1 MLNSSTSDPSED
13 SQNELPELARG
24 VLELFAGAM
33 ASISFPDVDGAVLQ
47 RQTDLVLA
55 RRRSLEEARA
65 ALELAT
71 AELAQGLE
79 ELQSLADRGLA
90 YARIYASAHPER
102 PDLIVELAQLDERL
116 RASRSA
122 RPSLVGE
129 GAATAGKRG
138 RKKAPRPELPF
149 AESGEAGEAAALQD
163 VGEVSGTRT
172 QQVSA
177 SAASLAPAVA
187 GAPAIEVVEAADG
200 LSEAPALEV
209 VSEAPA
215 PAAPAKRGRKKAA
228 AASVEPS
235 GGNGVHGETVIER
248 D

>member
-24 VLELFAGAM
+24 VLELFSGAM

-55 RRRSLEEARA
+55 RRRSLEEARV

-116 RASRSA
+116 RASRSS
-122 RPSLVGE
+122 RPSPAGE

-149 AESGEAGEAAALQD
+149 AEAGEGGEASESQGAGEM
-163 VGEVSGTRT
+163 SGNRT
-172 QQVSA
+172 QPA
-177 SAASLAPAVA
+177 SAPAPAA
-187 GAPAIEVVEAADG
+187 PAAPAIEVVEAVDG

-228 AASVEPS
+228 AAPVEPS

>member
-24 VLELFAGAM
+24 VLELFSGAM

-116 RASRSA
+116 RASRSS
-122 RPSLVGE
+122 RPSPAGE
-129 GAATAGKRG
+129 GAAAAGKRG

-149 AESGEAGEAAALQD
+149 TEAGEASEAGGAPEPQE
-163 VGEVSGTRT
+163 VGEVSGSRT
-172 QQVSA
+172 QQA
-177 SAASLAPAVA
+177 CAPTSAASVAPV
-187 GAPAIEVVEAADG
+187 IEVVEAAGG

-215 PAAPAKRGRKKAA
+215 AAAPAKRGRKKVAA
-228 AASVEPS
+228 APVEPH